1 MSKMTRGEL
10 KNMLPEKRRAY
21 EKRRKKVMRN
31 RRIFASF
38 IALTVLLITVIVL
51 SLTVFFN
58 IDSVVVEGTSRYD
71 DQQIIKASG
80 VEKGAN
86 LFLTD
91 ISSAKAH
98 IEKNL
103 PYISDAKVSRK
114 LPSSIVISVESAE
127 AEYCFETKSG
137 MALADGNGKVLE
149 IVSEDA
155 VPEGAAL
162 IKTKSV
168 LFGEIGQKF
177 EADDKDDLELLNT
190 VFTSISD
197 SGIKDITQIDV
208 SVPASIYLTYQN
220 RFRLNIGTTNE
231 LTYKLKSAVEII
243 KKEDEINTSTSG
255 EIFLSNPG
263 SAYVTL
269 DSASGTGNKQQQ

>member
-38 IALTVLLITVIVL
+38 IAITVLLITVLVL
-51 SLTVFFN
+51 SLTVFFK
-58 IDSVVVEGTSRYD
+58 IDSVVIEGTSRYNE
-71 DQQIIKASG
+71 QQIIDASG

-91 ISSAKAH
+91 VSSAKKH

-103 PYISDAKVSRK
+103 PYILTAKVSRK
-114 LPSSIVISVESAE
+114 LPSSIVITVEGSE
-127 AEYCFETKSG
+127 AAYCFETKSG
-137 MALADGNGKVLE
+137 MALADSNGKVLE
-149 IVSEDA
+149 LVAEDA
-155 VPEGAAL
+155 VPENAAL

-177 EADDKDDLELLNT
+177 EADDESDMELLKN

-197 SGIKDITQIDV
+197 SGIKDITEIDV

-220 RFRLNIGTTNE
+220 RFRLNIGTTND

-243 KKEDEINTSTSG
+243 KKEDEINPSTSG

-263 SAYVTL
+263 NAYVTP
-269 DSASGTGNKQQQ
+269 DSASD